1 MTMHRRLRTALA
13 LAAALSVCCGTP
25 AEPVPEF
32 RYVASHAC
40 ANVLA
45 YTWSEPLTEYLVVSA
60 DVMQLGIALGS
71 TRTFDVT
78 SVGDYLKIRV
88 DMYRQ
93 RALDLY
99 CSDVTVD
106 QELTVWRATSGTV
119 TIALPAN
126 RDNDRSVLYSDY
138 RVVITVADLVLQGP
152 RRQRVSI
159 AGPITLTGQAGG
171 NPFG

>member
-1 MTMHRRLRTALA
+1 MTMHRRLRNASA

-40 ANVLA
+40 SNVLA
-45 YTWSEPLTEYLVVSA
+45 YTWSEPLTEYLVVWA
-60 DVMQLGIALGS
+60 DVMHLGMALGS
-71 TRTFDVT
+71 TRTFAVA
-78 SVGDYLKIRV
+78 SAGDDLKIQV

-93 RALDLY
+93 PALDLY
-99 CSDVTVD
+99 CSDVKVD
-106 QELTVWRATSGTV
+106 QELTVWRATSGKV
-119 TIALPAN
+119 TIALPTN
-126 RDNDRSVLYSDY
+126 PDNDRSVLYSDY
-138 RVVITVADLVLQGP
+138 RVVVTVTNLVLQGP

>member
-1 MTMHRRLRTALA
+1 MTMHRRLRIASA
-13 LAAALSVCCGTP
+13 AAAALSLCCGTQ

-40 ANVLA
+40 SNVLA

-60 DVMQLGIALGS
+60 NVMRLGLALGS
-71 TRTFDVT
+71 TRTFDVA
-78 SVGDYLKIRV
+78 SVGDDLKIQV

-99 CSDVTVD
+99 CSDVKVD
-106 QELTVWRATSGTV
+106 QDLTVWRATSGTV
-119 TIALPAN
+119 TIALPTN
-126 RDNDRSVLYSDY
+126 PDNDRSVLYSDY
-138 RVVITVADLVLQGP
+138 RVVITIAALVLQGP
-152 RRQRVSI
+152 RRQRVNV

>member
-1 MTMHRRLRTALA
+1 M
-13 LAAALSVCCGTP
+13 
-25 AEPVPEF
+25 PEF
-32 RYVASHAC
+32 QYVASHAC

-45 YTWSEPLTEYLVVSA
+45 YTWNEPLTEYLVVSA
-60 DVMQLGIALGS
+60 DVMHLGIALGS

-78 SVGDYLKIRV
+78 SVGDYLKIQV
-88 DMYRQ
+88 DIYRR

-99 CSDVTVD
+99 CSDVKVV
-106 QELTVWRATSGTV
+106 QELTVWRATSGIV
-119 TIALPAN
+119 TIALPTN
-126 RDNDRSVLYSDY
+126 SDNDRSVLYSDY

-152 RRQRVSI
+152 RGQRASV